1 MRKKLLLLAGSL
13 LAGFFTSAHAEGTT
27 LYDAYKENSY
37 YFYEIF
43 AAQNI
48 TDDLSGVVAF
58 QKGGVHYLLVRDQ
71 GNHGV
76 EFNYTDLSKLGSD
89 VKFYNIAG
97 HDQREYTQTN
107 YLLLHSGKLNL
118 SAYAGLK
125 IQNIKAEGNVNKS
138 NATREGSCDE
148 DAGYGHGTLGI
159 LTHRVDYITPGSG
172 STTTAINTYCP
183 ANFTGSDLVEGTY
196 EGVTSKYFFMKPKQ
210 YEFAHIVYAEYNG
223 NDAFVTPAQAPG
235 VNLLGFKGGF
245 CVQWDLYEGGK
256 PELTEGDTYEFDAV
270 IFYKPHVQGVW
281 GIGGNQPFDCGCE
294 CKLCTKY
301 YEHHNDGDCCNDWG
315 WGAPKKAK
323 TVHSHGENVS
333 VDAEEGDEPADDGI
347 SKDYIVYPVNISKP
361 IVTSVDEVSA
371 VKELASVKYV
381 NLQGQ
386 VSAIPFDGVNIQVST
401 YTDGSTHTVKIMK

>member
-1 MRKKLLLLAGSL
+1 MKKKLLILAGAIL
-13 LAGFFTSAHAEGTT
+13 LGFFTNAHALGIS
-27 LYDAYKENSY
+27 LYDAYEENSY

-43 AAQNI
+43 APQNI

-58 QKGGVHYLLVRDQ
+58 EKGGVNYLLVRDQ
-71 GNHGV
+71 GNQGV
-76 EFNYTDLSKLGSD
+76 VFNYSDLSKLGSD
-89 VKFYNIAG
+89 VKYYNIAG

-107 YLLLHSGKLNL
+107 WLLLHSGKLDL
-118 SAYAGLK
+118 RAYAGVK
-125 IQNIKAEGNVNKS
+125 IQNIMAEGNVNKS
-138 NATREGSCDE
+138 NATREGSCEE

-256 PELTEGDTYEFDAV
+256 PELAEGDTYEFDAV

-301 YEHHNDGDCCNDWG
+301 YEHHNDGDCWNDWG
-315 WGAPKKAK
+315 WDAPKKAK
-323 TVHSHGENVS
+323 AVHSHGENVS
-333 VDAEEGDEPADDGI
+333 VDAEEGDAADDGI
-347 SKDYIVYPVNISKP
+347 SKDYIVYPVNISNP

-386 VSAIPFDGVNIQVST
+386 VSATPFEGVNIQVST
-401 YTDGSTHTVKIMK
+401 YTDGSTRTVKMMK